1 MFKLIL
7 KYNLQVCST
16 YKLHLF
22 ILNKCLVCFRF
33 VSSSVYY
40 GLNFNTRNLAGD
52 RYMNIFIAGL
62 VEIPALVFVL
72 LVNNKIG
79 RRRTISILMTIAGI
93 SCFSILFIELA
104 CKLNSTFLLY
114 DILLC
119 GL

>member
-1 MFKLIL
+1 
-7 KYNLQVCST
+7 
-16 YKLHLF
+16 LHLF

-79 RRRTISILMTIAGI
+79 RRRTISILMTLAGI

-114 DILLC
+114 VIL
-119 GL
+119 